1 MSKIISCS
9 LLINSCF
16 YCIDRQQGNPSASWL
31 SISLDAALGCKTNV
45 FQVQKPVTSKKHLAA
60 QSRDHVGQ
68 GVTIHPQAAPLV
80 SRHVLDALISLAKA
94 FPHQFLSSDKSED
107 KSQKETSIDG
117 TGSTGA
123 TPAAKLNR
131 DADFWDVLV
140 KLDSLSTSRK
150 GKSVLKSQSHT
161 ASSNTSLSAS
171 EESED
176 TEAAPLRAVLQLLSH
191 PVIRRSAPLTDRLL
205 RLLSLISLALPSHEQ
220 QEITR
225 NSSDFMERTRAVVD
239 RVSSA
244 LTSADTSSAVDKKTE
259 EKKPSAALETNDNKP
274 PLVGEEQLR
283 LAVEVLISKSCS
295 EEGLED
301 VNSLLLR
308 LSRSCPKTRDIVLK
322 LLLSGAQQVG
332 HTVQE
337 NIDCLYEELRSMS
350 SSVSGPS
357 TSGTEDESSHVK
369 GVVQDRFTREKVVI
383 TAPNFKPSM
392 TSKEVQL
399 PSMATLTSKTSSQ
412 SFFLRILKVIIQLR
426 DSIRSQK
433 KKKKESSRQSSVNRL
448 REEVAS
454 VQAALHELE
463 NEVEAVGQ
471 GSDEG
476 PLERERRHLTQ
487 AMASVN
493 QVAAEL
499 DQAVAEANPQQQSME
514 VDPPIAAVSDEPV
527 AGPSKE
533 KEPESK
539 EQSDEQESLSSQLL
553 LESLWKSLSRCLLEL
568 ADAPDHHA
576 VLVLQPAV
584 EAFFLVHASEREP
597 QRSSRDSRNES
608 RENQL
613 AHINLDL
620 PPASPQANVT
630 EGSDGGTSSSTAN
643 QPALPLDTQKFLE
656 FAETHKLVLNQIL
669 RQSTT
674 PLVDGPFAVLV
685 DHTRVLDFDVKRRYF
700 RQELE
705 RLDDGVRREDLAVHV
720 RREHVFE
727 DSFRELYRRSPD
739 EWKNR
744 FYIVFEGEE
753 GQDAGGLLREWYTI
767 ISREIFNPMYA
778 LFTTSPGDRVTYMI
792 NPASHCNS
800 NHLSYFKF
808 VGRVISKAIYDNKL
822 LECYFTRS
830 FYKHILGKPVK

>member
-1 MSKIISCS
+1 MDIGS
-9 LLINSCF
+9 
-16 YCIDRQQGNPSASWL
+16 
-31 SISLDAALGCKTNV
+31 
-45 FQVQKPVTSKKHLAA
+45 
-60 QSRDHVGQ
+60 
-68 GVTIHPQAAPLV
+68 GVSIHPQAAPLV

-94 FPHQFLSSDKSED
+94 FPHQFLTSGDKSED
-107 KSQKETSIDG
+107 KSGASSQGSQKDVSVDASASPG
-117 TGSTGA
+117 T
-123 TPAAKLNR
+123 AKINK

-150 GKSVLKSQSHT
+150 GKNVLKTHT
-161 ASSNTSLSAS
+161 ASNTSLSTS
-171 EESED
+171 GVSTESDSADEG
-176 TEAAPLRAVLQLLSH
+176 APLRSVLQLLSH
-191 PVIRRSAPLTDRLL
+191 PVIRRSAALTDRLL
-205 RLLSLISLALPSHEQ
+205 RLLSLISLALPSHEHH
-220 QEITR
+220 
-225 NSSDFMERTRAVVD
+225 NAVSSDQTRGSIAAG
-239 RVSSA
+239 RFVSA
-244 LTSADTSSAVDKKTE
+244 ADLASSGLMDSTEAEKKEDKEKDKKE
-259 EKKPSAALETNDNKP
+259 ESEPNDNKP
-274 PLVGEEQLR
+274 PLVGEEQLK

-322 LLLSGAQQVG
+322 LLLSGAQTVG
-332 HTVQE
+332 KTVKD
-337 NIDCLYEELRSMS
+337 NIDCLYEELKSLS
-350 SSVSGPS
+350 QSAAVPS
-357 TSGTEDESSHVK
+357 TSASTDDDSSSHMK
-369 GVVQDRFTREKVVI
+369 GVLQDRFTKEKVVI

-392 TSKEVQL
+392 VSKEVQL

-433 KKKKESSRQSSVNRL
+433 KKNSTSRSRESQRSDVNRL
-448 REEVAS
+448 RMEVAS

-463 NEVEAVGQ
+463 NEVDGINEDAAHDV
-471 GSDEG
+471 D
-476 PLERERRHLTQ
+476 PLHRERRRLAEAMVDVNQAAQELDAAVQEVADLRGEFRAEMQAQLQ
-487 AMASVN
+487 AMDVDATQSTSAVVVEEEPPSSTSTTTPVATNSV
-493 QVAAEL
+493 V
-499 DQAVAEANPQQQSME
+499 
-514 VDPPIAAVSDEPV
+514 EPV

-533 KEPESK
+533 KESEIAVEEP
-539 EQSDEQESLSSQLL
+539 SLSSQLS
-553 LESLWKSLSRCLLEL
+553 LEDLWNSLTRCLLEL

-584 EAFFLVHASEREP
+584 EAFFLVHASEREKKKTTG
-597 QRSSRDSRNES
+597 NES
-608 RENQL
+608 RETQL

-620 PPASPQANVT
+620 PPASPQAVT
-630 EGSDGGTSSSTAN
+630 DGSDVGASSQTPA
-643 QPALPLDTQKFLE
+643 QPALPPDTQKFLE

-705 RLDDGVRREDLAVHV
+705 RLDDGLRREDLAVHV

-727 DSFRELYRRSPD
+727 DSYRELYRRSPED
-739 EWKNR
+739 WKNR

-792 NPASHCNS
+792 NSSSHCNS

-808 VGRVISKAIYDNKL
+808 VGRVIAKAIYDNKL